1 MTKPVRVL
9 QLTVIDL
16 SVAKLLLPLIRGL
29 QQAGFEVEAACAD
42 GSYAREMRANGL
54 VVHSLSFVRRG
65 LTWRHLVVFVQLIRL
80 MRRRR
85 FDVLHTHTTLASVIG
100 RIAGRLTGIPVIVHT
115 AHGFRFHEYRHPL
128 ANAALI
134 GLESIM
140 GRYFTDY
147 LFTVS
152 GEDRQT
158 AIRRRI
164 VPPDRVEH
172 INSVGVDARPF
183 DPSVPPTISRAEFNL
198 RPDDRVVG
206 FVGRLVREKGV
217 VELVTAMR
225 AVVDGVP
232 SARLLVV
239 GDTLAS
245 DRDRGASGAVRAEVD
260 RLGLREHVIFAGFR
274 DDVAAMYRLM
284 DVFVLPSWR
293 EGMPVTVIEAMASGL
308 PVVATDIRGCREEV
322 VDGVTG
328 YIVPRQDAPAL
339 GQAIL
344 RLVSDPGL
352 ARTMG
357 EAGRQRAVAE
367 FDESTV
373 VAQQVAA
380 YRRLIEQRGTKGH
393 RSGSPRVEAAG

>member
-1 MTKPVRVL
+1 MTKQVRVL
-9 QLTVIDL
+9 QLAVIDL

-42 GSYAREMRANGL
+42 GPYAREMRANGL
-54 VVHSLSFVRRG
+54 VVHPLSFVRRG
-65 LTWRHLVVFVQLIRL
+65 LTWRHLVVFVQLLRL

-100 RIAGRLTGIPVIVHT
+100 RIAGRLAGIPVIVHT
-115 AHGFRFHEYRHPL
+115 AHGFRFHEHRHPL
-128 ANAALI
+128 TNTALI
-134 GLESIM
+134 RLESIM
-140 GRYFTDY
+140 GRHFTDH

-152 GEDRQT
+152 GEDQQT

-164 VPPDRVEH
+164 VAPGCVER
-172 INSVGVDARPF
+172 INSVGVDARRF
-183 DPSVPPTISRAEFNL
+183 DPSVPSTLSRAEFNL
-198 RPDDRVVG
+198 HPGDRVVG

-217 VELVTAMR
+217 VELITAMR
-225 AVVDGVP
+225 TVVDGVP

-245 DRDRGASGAVRAEVD
+245 DRDRGASAAVRAEVD
-260 RLGLREHVIFAGFR
+260 RLGLREHVTFAGFR

-308 PVVATDIRGCREEV
+308 PVVATNIRGCREEV
-322 VDGVTG
+322 ADGVTG
-328 YIVPRQDAPAL
+328 YVVPRQDARAL

-352 ARTMG
+352 ARKMG

-380 YRRLIEQRGTKGH
+380 YRRLIEQRRTRGH
-393 RSGSPRVEAAG
+393 RSRSAHAEAAG

>member
-1 MTKPVRVL
+1 MTKQVRVL
-9 QLTVIDL
+9 QLAVIDL

-42 GSYAREMRANGL
+42 GPYAREMRADGL
-54 VVHSLSFVRRG
+54 VVHPLSFVRRG
-65 LTWRHLVVFVQLIRL
+65 LTWRHFVVLVQLLRL
-80 MRRRR
+80 MRRRQ

-100 RIAGRLTGIPVIVHT
+100 RIAGRLAGIPVIVHT
-115 AHGFRFHEYRHPL
+115 AHGFRFHEHRHPL
-128 ANAALI
+128 TNAALI
-134 GLESIM
+134 RLETIM
-140 GRYFTDY
+140 GRYFTDH

-152 GEDRQT
+152 GEDQQT

-164 VPPDRVEH
+164 VRPGRVERIH
-172 INSVGVDARPF
+172 SVGVDARRF
-183 DPSVPPTISRAEFNL
+183 GPSVPSTLSRAELNL
-198 RPDDRVVG
+198 RPGDRVVG

-217 VELVTAMR
+217 VELITAMR
-225 AVVDGVP
+225 TVVDGVP

-245 DRDRGASGAVRAEVD
+245 DRDRGASAVVRAEVD

-328 YIVPRQDAPAL
+328 YLVPRQDAGAL

-352 ARTMG
+352 AGKLG

-380 YRRLIEQRGTKGH
+380 YRRLLEQRRGH
-393 RSGSPRVEAAG
+393 RSPSAHAEAAS

>member
-1 MTKPVRVL
+1 MTKPIRVL

-42 GSYAREMRANGL
+42 GPYAREMRANGL
-54 VVHSLSFVRRG
+54 VVHPLSFVRRG
-65 LTWRHLVVFVQLIRL
+65 LTWRHLVVFVQLLRL

-85 FDVLHTHTTLASVIG
+85 FDVLHTHTTLASVVG

-115 AHGFRFHEYRHPL
+115 AHGFRFHEHRHPL

-134 GLESIM
+134 RLESIM
-140 GRYFTDY
+140 GHHFTDH

-152 GEDRQT
+152 GEDEQT

-164 VPPDRVEH
+164 VAPGRVER
-172 INSVGVDARPF
+172 INSVGVDARQF
-183 DPSVPPTISRAEFNL
+183 DPSVPSTVSRAEFNL
-198 RPDDRVVG
+198 RPNDRVVG

-217 VELVTAMR
+217 VELVTAIR
-225 AVVDGVP
+225 TVVDGVP

-344 RLVSDPGL
+344 RLVSDLGM
-352 ARTMG
+352 ARSMG

-380 YRRLIEQRGTKGH
+380 YRRLIEQRGTRGH
-393 RSGSPRVEAAG
+393 RSGSPHVEAAG

>member
-1 MTKPVRVL
+1 MTQPIRVL
-9 QLTVIDL
+9 QLAVIDL

-42 GSYAREMRANGL
+42 GPYARDMRANGL
-54 VVHSLSFVRRG
+54 VVHPLSFVRRG
-65 LTWRHLVVFVQLIRL
+65 LTWRHLVVFVQLLRL

-100 RIAGRLTGIPVIVHT
+100 RVAGRLAGIPVIVHT
-115 AHGFRFHEYRHPL
+115 AHGFRFHEHRHPL
-128 ANAALI
+128 INAALI
-134 GLESIM
+134 RLESIM
-140 GRYFTDY
+140 GRHFTDY

-152 GEDRQT
+152 GEDQQV
-158 AIRRRI
+158 AMRRRI
-164 VPPDRVEH
+164 VAPGCVER
-172 INSVGVDARPF
+172 INSVGVDARRF
-183 DPSVPPTISRAEFNL
+183 GPSVPSTVTRAELNL

-217 VELVTAMR
+217 VELITAMR
-225 AVVDGVP
+225 TVVDGVP

-245 DRDRGASGAVRAEVD
+245 DRDRGASAAVRAEVD

-284 DVFVLPSWR
+284 HVFVLPSWR

-322 VDGVTG
+322 VNGVTG
-328 YIVPRQDAPAL
+328 YLVPRQDAPAL

-344 RLVSDPGL
+344 RLVSDSDL

-367 FDESTV
+367 FDESIV

-380 YRRLIEQRGTKGH
+380 YRRLIEQRHTRGH
-393 RSGSPRVEAAG
+393 RTHGADAKAVG